1 MPTKS
6 ANNAVELG
14 FINYIP
20 ANNSLNF
27 SATVIGNGSP
37 IVDQTAGV
45 YANGAFAQANT
56 DFTNITISPSQAY
69 GNATHIP
76 IVTVSANGRI
86 NAISTVA
93 VTATDPSAI
102 AFAIALG

>member
-1 MPTKS
+1 MRQAARWFQNSQTSSVGDLLKWS
-6 ANNAVELG
+6 LRGENRAIQETAAQLVELNMVWSDVQKS
-14 FINYIP
+14 FC
-20 ANNSLNF
+20 
-27 SATVIGNGSP
+27 
-37 IVDQTAGV
+37 
-45 YANGAFAQANT
+45 
-56 DFTNITISPSQAY
+56 

>member
-1 MPTKS
+1 LFSYPFDS
-6 ANNAVELG
+6 SVEIFG
-14 FINYIP
+14 FRGRRYT
-20 ANNSLNF
+20 LNF
-27 SATVIGNGSP
+27 
-37 IVDQTAGV
+37 
-45 YANGAFAQANT
+45 